1 MSQSPVDDFSEPA
14 VASYKQGWRALS
26 RLLHEDRTFSGN
38 ERHCAFL
45 NTGGKEASFADV
57 SALTGFGLSDDGRG
71 LASVDWDFD
80 GDLDL
85 WVTNR
90 NAPRVRFLANH
101 TPPGQKF
108 IAIKLR
114 GNGSSCNRDAIGAR
128 LELTLEGVAPA
139 TRIRTLRC
147 GEGFLSQSSNWVHF
161 GIGKATGIT
170 GLVVKWPGGPPESF
184 TGLQA
189 GTFCL
194 LEQGSGAVRLFS
206 PPRQR
211 VVLTP
216 TEQTPRPPTGTTR
229 TIAPAGLP
237 LPRLEVIGTNGER
250 QPYVPDGKRPLAIN
264 IWSSICAACVAELS
278 EWSAHRDALA
288 GAGLDVLT
296 LSTDHLDGG
305 APPEATRAALA
316 RANSPFPNL
325 SISEAALKGLDFLQR
340 SVLDRRTT
348 LPVPSTFLVN
358 ANGELVAFYR
368 GPVAVS
374 QLLQDLRLAEADQP
388 PEARRNASIPFPGRW
403 IGKAAPGQPT
413 RIASIMADHDE
424 VELGA
429 AYLQHCAALLES
441 KADDPESR
449 RNLGDIYYMA
459 GLLNGINPSLRK
471 LAIEQLSR
479 ARNLIPDDVRIR
491 LELGR
496 QYFLSGQLR
505 SAEQEMGKAAELNP
519 GDLAL
524 LMDLGLMRFRL
535 GDYERSHESYMKV
548 VGATPRNGLVRYHL
562 ANNEVRLKRLPEAIE
577 NYRKALAR
585 IPDLTQAANN
595 LAWILASHPDE
606 NLRSPEEA
614 LTITTRLCQQTR
626 ERSPL
631 YLDTHSIALAN
642 VGRFQD
648 AIASAKKAIALI
660 PPANTSAI
668 DDIRRRVSLYAASEP
683 YRERGWEMKDR

>member
-14 VASYKQGWRALS
+14 IASYKQGWRALS

-57 SALTGFGLSDDGRG
+57 SALTGFGFPDDGRG
-71 LASVDWDFD
+71 LATVDWDFD
-80 GDLDL
+80 GDLDV
-85 WVTNR
+85 WMTNR
-90 NAPRVRFLANH
+90 NSPRVRFLTNH
-101 TPPGQKF
+101 TPPGRKF

-114 GNGSSCNRDAIGAR
+114 GDGRTCNRDAIGAR
-128 LELTLEGVAPA
+128 LELTLEGVTPA

-170 GLVVKWPGGPPESF
+170 KLVVKWPGGPAESF

-194 LEQGSGAVRLFS
+194 IEQGTGTARLFS
-206 PPRQR
+206 PPGQR

-216 TEQTPRPPTGTTR
+216 LEQTPLPPTGTTR

-237 LPRLEVIGTNGER
+237 LPPLEVIGKNGEP
-250 QPYVPDGKRPLAIN
+250 QPYVPDEKRPLAIN
-264 IWSSICAACVAELS
+264 IWSSTCAACVAELS
-278 EWSAHRDALA
+278 EWSAHRDDLS

-296 LSTDHLDGG
+296 LSTDHLHGG
-305 APPEATRAALA
+305 APPEATRTALA
-316 RANSPFPNL
+316 RASSPFPNL

-340 SVLDRRTT
+340 SVLDRRTP

-358 ANGELVAFYR
+358 TNGELVAFYR
-368 GPVAVS
+368 GPVAVN
-374 QLLQDLRLAEADQP
+374 QLLQDLRLTKTDQP
-388 PEARRNASIPFPGRW
+388 PDARRNAAIPFPGRW
-403 IGKAAPGQPT
+403 IGKAVPGRPN
-413 RIASIMADHDE
+413 RVASIMADHDE

-429 AYLQHCAALLES
+429 AYLQHCASLLEP
-441 KADDPESR
+441 KADDPGSR

-459 GLLNGINPSLRK
+459 GLLNGLKSDRRK

-479 ARNLIPDDVRIR
+479 ARDLIPEDVRIR

-496 QYFLSGQLR
+496 QYFLVGQLR
-505 SAEQEMGKAAELNP
+505 RAEQEMSKAAELNP

-535 GDYERSHESYMKV
+535 GDFKTSHEVYMKV
-548 VGATPRNGLVRYHL
+548 VRATPRNGLVRYHL

-585 IPDLTQAANN
+585 VPDLAQAANN
-595 LAWILASHPDE
+595 LAWILASHPDK
-606 NLRSPEEA
+606 NLRSPQEA
-614 LTITTRLCQQTR
+614 LAITTRLCQQTE

-642 VGRFQD
+642 VERFQE
-648 AIASAKKAIALI
+648 AIVAANKAISLI
-660 PPANTSAI
+660 PPQNKPAI
-668 DDIRRRVSLYAASEP
+668 DAIRERISLYSGGMP
-683 YRERGWEMKDR
+683 YRERGW

>member
-14 VASYKQGWRALS
+14 IASYKQGWRALS
-26 RLLHEDRTFSGN
+26 RLLHEDRSFSGN

-45 NTGGKEASFADV
+45 NTGSEEASFADV
-57 SALTGFGLSDDGRG
+57 SALTGFGFSDDGRG
-71 LASVDWDFD
+71 LATVDWDFD
-80 GDLDL
+80 GDLDV
-85 WVTNR
+85 WMTNR
-90 NAPRVRFLANH
+90 NAPRVRFLTNH

-114 GNGSSCNRDAIGAR
+114 GNGRTCNRDAIGAR

-170 GLVVKWPGGPPESF
+170 SLVVKWPAGPAESF

-194 LEQGSGAVRLFS
+194 IQQGTGASRLFS
-206 PPRQR
+206 PPEQR

-216 TEQTPRPPTGTTR
+216 REQTPLPPTGNTR

-237 LPRLEVIGTNGER
+237 LPRLEVIGENGEL
-250 QPYVPDGKRPLAIN
+250 QPYAPDGKRPLAIN

-278 EWSAHRDALA
+278 EWSEHRDDLA

-296 LSTDHLDGG
+296 LSTDHLDGA

-316 RANSPFPNL
+316 RTSSPFPNL
-325 SISEAALKGLDFLQR
+325 SISEASLKGLDFLQR
-340 SVLDRRTT
+340 SVLDRRTP

-358 ANGELVAFYR
+358 TDGELVAFYR
-368 GPVAVS
+368 GPVAVN
-374 QLLQDLRLAEADQP
+374 QLLQDLRLTGTEQP
-388 PEARRNASIPFPGRW
+388 PDARRNAAIPFPGRW
-403 IGKAAPGQPT
+403 IGKAVPGQPN
-413 RIASIMADHDE
+413 RVASIMADHDE

-429 AYLQHCAALLES
+429 AYLEHCASLLES
-441 KADDPESR
+441 KADDPDSR
-449 RNLGDIYYMA
+449 RNLGDIYYVA
-459 GLLNGINPSLRK
+459 GLLNGLKSDRRE

-479 ARNLIPDDVRIR
+479 ARELMPQDVRIR

-496 QYFLSGQLR
+496 QFFLAGQLHN
-505 SAEQEMGKAAELNP
+505 AEQEMGKAAEINP

-535 GDYERSHESYMKV
+535 GEYEKSHEVYRNV
-548 VGATPRNGLVRYHL
+548 IQATPRNGLARYHL
-562 ANNEVRLKRLPEAIE
+562 ANNEVRLRRLPEAIE
-577 NYRKALAR
+577 NYRRALAR
-585 IPDLTQAANN
+585 IPDLTEAANN

-642 VGRFQD
+642 LGRFQD
-648 AIASAKKAIALI
+648 AIATANKAIALI
-660 PPANTSAI
+660 PPRNAAAI
-668 DDIRRRVSLYAASEP
+668 DGIRGRISLYAASKP
-683 YRERGWEMKDR
+683 YRERGWKVED